1 MTGLIG
7 AGADLITV
15 LTDICTGIGALVMLL
30 WTLAI
35 IGWTIAARAERKA
48 PMAAAPAGDWVDQLI
63 ADIGMCP
70 WCKIRECMDPG
81 LCTCDDPCGMPL
93 CTALETEIVP

>member
-1 MTGLIG
+1 
-7 AGADLITV
+7 
-15 LTDICTGIGALVMLL
+15 
-30 WTLAI
+30 
-35 IGWTIAARAERKA
+35 
-48 PMAAAPAGDWVDQLI
+48 MAAAPAGDWVDQLI